1 MEGAFVN
8 DKLDLVTKTITKSIY
23 DCYVTEIF
31 LFFLIQKFFFLILSI
46 FNSIL
51 GYYCFEDSLT
61 DSIISNRMQVL
72 VM

>member
-1 MEGAFVN
+1 MFDQWNGAFVN
-8 DKLDLVTKTITKSIY
+8 DKLDLVMKTITKSIY

-31 LFFLIQKFFFLILSI
+31 LFFFLSI

-51 GYYCFEDSLT
+51 GYYCFEDS
-61 DSIISNRMQVL
+61 IISNQVQVL